1 VREHQLSEPALSDG
15 FEPITGPASE
25 APVPNRVRAPR
36 LARHTIALADG
47 HVVGLAVSGRG
58 VPIVVIHGFT
68 AEGFLYAQTL
78 NRLVMR
84 GFKVIAVDM
93 ASHGSTQGLPLGGA
107 SLHDYGEL
115 LGRAI
120 GELGIRKAIF
130 AGHSMGG
137 RCITEF
143 AVQQPERVIALLL
156 LDAIVGDTWDRMT
169 MLFRVAPWVM
179 PAFGVALVGD
189 SLSTVPMLSDREQAT
204 KFLRLVTPTLVGH
217 AVQPWRLIG
226 PALSIVRSPASRP
239 LLDQLDENLVPT
251 FVIHGDRDAIVPMC
265 TARDAARRSGGQL
278 VTVHGASHSWLL
290 KDPETLPAIVEDLL
304 GDQLGYAIRNAIGAA
319 GAESVDELEEICYE
333 PGAKVLDLTPEVRWT
348 PVDEAHRRPRYTWT
362 ISEGRGVAGRDGSG
376 PAAPV

>member
-1 VREHQLSEPALSDG
+1 MTEILQ
-15 FEPITGPASE
+15 PITGPAQE
-25 APVPNRVRAPR
+25 APIPSRVRAPR
-36 LARHTIALADG
+36 LARHTITLDDG

-78 NRLVMR
+78 NRLVKR
-84 GFKVIAVDM
+84 GFKVIAIDM
-93 ASHGSTQGLPLGGA
+93 ASHGSTQGLPLAGA
-107 SLHDYGEL
+107 SLHDYGAL

-120 GELGIRKAIF
+120 DELGIRKAIF

-137 RCITEF
+137 RCVTEY
-143 AVQQPERVIALLL
+143 AAQAPDHVIALLL

-204 KFLRLVTPTLVGH
+204 KFLRLVAPTLVGH
-217 AVQPWRLIG
+217 ALQPWRLIG
-226 PALSIVRSPASRP
+226 PGMSIVRSPASRP
-239 LLDQLDENLVPT
+239 LLERLEEEQVPT
-251 FVIHGDRDAIVPMC
+251 FVIHGDRDAIVPVC

-278 VTVHGASHSWLL
+278 VTVHGATHSWLL

-304 GDQLGYAIRNAIGAA
+304 ADRLGYAIRNAIGAA
-319 GAESVDELEEICYE
+319 GAESIDELEEACYE
-333 PGAKVLDLTPEVRWT
+333 PGAKILDLTPELMWT
-348 PVDEAHRRPRYTWT
+348 PVDEAHRRPRYSWT
-362 ISEGRGVAGRDGSG
+362 ISGNET
-376 PAAPV
+376 